1 MGIMNTLNG
10 SYTGKVGSTY
20 GVRQYRKNIEK
31 VVPFSHAPHNIT
43 QTNSVRAFEAL
54 NRFSSFVS
62 RVFWQF
68 LNLSDKK
75 VLKHNAVSKWFAPV
89 VKNHT
94 FSLEN
99 IEEVIPTNPTLY
111 FIDIQADFD
120 HNTVV
125 VQLHNSKFSQYTSDE
140 KIFIAFVTEKG
151 VVKAGGVYPED
162 TEEITLSWDAT
173 NFSNFSIVMFKSSI
187 QFKKKIVNGFCI
199 YGGELPLVIDGVFY
213 TARKQWRVSPLVQDS
228 VFYLS
233 TQDASVSSEML
244 FINNPLHP

>member
-1 MGIMNTLNG
+1 MNTING
-10 SYTGKVGSTY
+10 SYIGKVGKTY

-31 VVPFSHAPHNIT
+31 VVPFSHAPHNVT
-43 QTNSVRAFEAL
+43 QTNSVRAFEKL
-54 NRFSSFVS
+54 NRFASFVA

-68 LNLSDKK
+68 LNLLDKK
-75 VLKHNAVSKWFAPV
+75 TLRHNAVASWLKPAI
-89 VKNHT
+89 KNHD
-94 FSLEN
+94 FELEN
-99 IEEVIPTNPTLY
+99 LAEIIPPNPTLY
-111 FIDIQADFD
+111 FVDIQADFD

-140 KIFIAFVTEKG
+140 KIFIALVTEKG
-151 VVKAGGVYPED
+151 IVKAGGVYPED